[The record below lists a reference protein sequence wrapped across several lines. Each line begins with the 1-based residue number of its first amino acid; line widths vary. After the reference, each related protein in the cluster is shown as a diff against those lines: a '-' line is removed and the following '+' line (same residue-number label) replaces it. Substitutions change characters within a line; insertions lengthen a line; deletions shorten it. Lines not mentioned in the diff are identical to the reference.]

1 MRKYV
6 DIQLVKLHIMIV
18 SSLVLQEQQY
28 GGHMYTTVVGEN
40 KYIIVQGVD
49 MREMRQTAPPS
60 SPPHP
65 TSIRSEAPTYS
76 SGEGGYLP

>member
-1 MRKYV
+1 
-6 DIQLVKLHIMIV
+6 MIL
-18 SSLVLQEQQY
+18 SSLILQRTLQGAY
-28 GGHMYTTVVGEN
+28 VVYTTVVGEN

-49 MREMRQTAPPS
+49 MKRNEKQPLPPQ
-60 SPPHP
+60 PHP

>member
-1 MRKYV
+1 
-6 DIQLVKLHIMIV
+6 
-18 SSLVLQEQQY
+18 
-28 GGHMYTTVVGEN
+28 MYTTVVGEN

-76 SGEGGYLP
+76 SGEGGVSPVPSPHPLNCTVRELFVTRGEFRAVRI

>member
-1 MRKYV
+1 
-6 DIQLVKLHIMIV
+6 
-18 SSLVLQEQQY
+18 
-28 GGHMYTTVVGEN
+28 MYTTVVGEN

-60 SPPHP
+60 SPLPPHP
-65 TSIRSEAPTYS
+65 NSIRSEAPTYS